1 MTTHKDLLSHF
12 SLTRLPFSKEIPVD
26 ELIRLPS
33 VEKAFSLTQLLLES
47 RGIGL
52 MIGKSGTG
60 KSSLLR
66 YLVHTMHPGL
76 YKPLYLC
83 HTSCGLT
90 EFYTHICA
98 GLGLQ
103 PTSRRSRMFRMIQER
118 VLSLAKSERL
128 HVVLLIDEA
137 HHLSTDILKEIR
149 LLANFEFDSYNAMTV
164 LLCGHEDLRLRF
176 GLSLLEPLFNS
187 ITITIAVDG
196 LPKEE
201 SFSYIE
207 GRLSQCGAC
216 APVFTKAA
224 LELAHQ
230 ASGGIMRALNTI
242 AHASLLNAFMKK
254 NLQVETEHV
263 KASIERS
270 REM

>member
-1 MTTHKDLLSHF
+1 MTTHSDLLSHF
-12 SLTRLPFSKEIPVD
+12 SLTHLPFSKEIAV
-26 ELIRLPS
+26 EQLIHLPS
-33 VEKAFSLTQLLLES
+33 FEKAFSLAQLLVES

-60 KSSLLR
+60 KSCLLR
-66 YLVHTMHPGL
+66 LLVTSMHPGL
-76 YKPLYLC
+76 YKPVYIC

-118 VLSLAKSERL
+118 ILSLAKSDRI
-128 HVVLLIDEA
+128 HCVLLIDEA
-137 HHLSTDILKEIR
+137 HHLATDILKEIR
-149 LLANFEFDSYNAMTV
+149 LLTNFEVDSYNALTV
-164 LLCGHEDLRLRF
+164 LLCGHEDLRLRSA
-176 GLSLLEPLFNS
+176 LSLLEPLFNS
-187 ITITIAVDG
+187 ITITIPVDG

-201 SFSYIE
+201 SFAYIE
-207 GRLSQCGAC
+207 GRLAQCGASTS
-216 APVFTKAA
+216 VFTKNA

-242 AHASLLNAFMKK
+242 AHASLLNAYMKK
-254 NLQVETEHV
+254 SLQVEAEHV